1 MLVSRIYI
9 DCWRTEVWGNPPPC
23 WPWKKGWCFFFQCV
37 SVDNVCW
44 VLNSF
49 MLALCLASPRWVVG
63 RQRRTVRGIQKET
76 WMMKL
81 LEVGSVGVDL
91 SYQCH
96 TTKKGWVLK
105 NVGDQPDSF
114 RVGTRHVHWPS
125 CKKWGCF
132 AGDLDCHC
140 VFEADWHSL
149 MLRQVLIDICII
161 NMFLLSEWC
170 CAVMPFASWVT
181 ISAFLKKWP
190 LVFNLYKSCFMKKK
204 FMQFLYRRLSLKP
217 TLVLGFI
224 QIIQLIRCPVN
235 SLQTHPNTSLMAAI
249 RIKFR
254 VGEFGTGAPQLDH
267 FIQGRIVWKP
277 RCLGQIWM
285 AFEVDGKYTFYLGFM
300 FFA

>member
-1 MLVSRIYI
+1 
-9 DCWRTEVWGNPPPC
+9 
-23 WPWKKGWCFFFQCV
+23 
-37 SVDNVCW
+37 
-44 VLNSF
+44 

-63 RQRRTVRGIQKET
+63 RQRRTVRGIQKEA

-140 VFEADWHSL
+140 LIEADWHSL
-149 MLRQVLIDICII
+149 MLRQFLIDIYII

-170 CAVMPFASWVT
+170 CAVMPFASVAPLGHHFCFFEEV
-181 ISAFLKKWP
+181 AFG
-190 LVFNLYKSCFMKKK
+190 F
-204 FMQFLYRRLSLKP
+204 QFVYIN
-217 TLVLGFI
+217 LVLWKRNLCNF
-224 QIIQLIRCPVN
+224 C
-235 SLQTHPNTSLMAAI
+235 
-249 RIKFR
+249 
-254 VGEFGTGAPQLDH
+254 
-267 FIQGRIVWKP
+267 IVV
-277 RCLGQIWM
+277 CH
-285 AFEVDGKYTFYLGFM
+285 
-300 FFA
+300 